1 MKIRTDFVTNSS
13 SSSFLLTH
21 IDSEHLKKTV
31 PSAIDQFAREEIK
44 RVLEHNYPY
53 EDRNHFIQWD
63 NNMWKRC
70 KEDWN
75 RILETI
81 RPVREWEED
90 ELFEVYRWYTHDQF
104 YRGLLPD
111 FPEQREESGY
121 IEYEVRIAEERRIAE
136 EIAQKNV
143 SEDIFRKMA
152 GILLLYYMEDRW
164 RWDPDRESSPQRLTY
179 EDMFEK
185 VPKLIKVNK
194 GIQHW
199 NQFTGDMEEDPILFA
214 YAKFHL
220 DDMMVYFPEYEGLS
234 AGEILERVYGTPY
247 MFYDQ
252 LETHYWIIDAVAQL
266 PECLY
271 SCNHMG

>member
-31 PSAIDQFAREEIK
+31 PSAIDRFAREEIQIS
-44 RVLEHNYPY
+44 RDEWWM
-53 EDRNHFIQWD
+53 NHL
-63 NNMWKRC
+63 
-70 KEDWN
+70 KEDWKWCKEVWA
-75 RILETI
+75 RILEKI
-81 RPVREWEED
+81 RPVREWEEE

-104 YRGLLPD
+104 YRRLLPD

-136 EIAQKNV
+136 EIAQKNG

-152 GILLLYYMEDRW
+152 GILLLYYMEDRWRTW

-199 NQFTGDMEEDPILFA
+199 NQFTADMEEDPVLFA